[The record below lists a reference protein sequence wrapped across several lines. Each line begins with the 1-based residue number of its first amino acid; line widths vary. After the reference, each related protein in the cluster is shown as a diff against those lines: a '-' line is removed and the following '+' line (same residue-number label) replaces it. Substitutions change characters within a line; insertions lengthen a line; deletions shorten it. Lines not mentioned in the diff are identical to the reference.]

1 MIWYNVGRHYT
12 SAGSPSDHRE
22 DIFLGE
28 PCACPAGKHV
38 RRTWYNIVRYYTSA
52 DLRPTRGRTI
62 SLANH
67 AHPPEGEGIN
77 ALSMSGEHSIMSS
90 DIIPASVR
98 RPTCGR
104 KFHSK
109 LYASPKGNMDEGNC
123 RGMEGDI
130 KTRGRII
137 SHGGE

>member
-1 MIWYNVGRHYT
+1 MDYFKFYSVYGFMIWYNVGRHYT

-67 AHPPEGEGIN
+67 AHPPEGNMDEGHGII
-77 ALSMSGEHSIMSS
+77 SK
-90 DIIPASVR
+90 DIIPALICVR
-98 RPTCGR
+98 P
-104 KFHSK
+104 
-109 LYASPKGNMDEGNC
+109 EG
-123 RGMEGDI
+123 GQFLWQIM
-130 KTRGRII
+130 RIPRR
-137 SHGGE
+137 ETWTKDMV

>member
-1 MIWYNVGRHYT
+1 MSPK
-12 SAGSPSDHRE
+12 SAAKV
-22 DIFLGE
+22 L
-28 PCACPAGKHV
+28 AKHDFS
-38 RRTWYNIVRYYTSA
+38 RFGMCLPLEKLLEIWYNIVRYYTSA